1 MDATTKQAAL
11 DIPEVVSENTIQQD
25 LVKIWESVFE
35 QSIST
40 DDDFFELGG
49 DSIKAMALVSK
60 INRRFGVLLQI
71 EEIFEDGSFDYQINR
86 IQGVQSPSTENIKRA
101 PVQEFYPL
109 SNTQKGFFA
118 LSHINPETVSCNIPI
133 VYKVYGGM
141 DLALAKNSMR
151 EIIRRHEIL
160 RTSFRIEGSKVVQEV
175 LDKVEF
181 DIPTVERGDRSIRE
195 VVESLVKPHN
205 LEAPPLFRVMAIMVE
220 GEVKFLLF
228 DSHHIISDLIS
239 LNLFLKEFFLLYRGE
254 PLTPLKNQ
262 YKDFAYW
269 QQERMSEVKIK
280 NRDFWLEAFDE
291 VPPKINLPVATE
303 TLETYKYNGDT
314 YKFEFD
320 HHEIIELREVCK
332 KEKVSQFT
340 FMMSLFYAFLYKI
353 SNQTD
358 LVVGLTS
365 HGRNV
370 PEFHNLIGVFVNTLP
385 VRTQVDPNL
394 SFLDF
399 VHQFKTEIPKYFAN
413 QDFPYDSV
421 LQELR
426 AKNLIQNRGLFN
438 VMFEHHQVDWQD
450 PKLNLVDR
458 PLLAPKCDLAFQV
471 GNKVAGEQG
480 AEIILFVEFNKNIFK
495 RETIKILSKYFSS
508 LVEELT
514 TNINTKISD
523 LGDYEAFKNGPYEL
537 QEKFHKIDLR
547 HEL

>member
-1 MDATTKQAAL
+1 MDITT
-11 DIPEVVSENTIQQD
+11 NQD
-25 LVKIWESVFE
+25 LLNGSQVDSKNSVQQELEKIWEIVFE
-35 QSIST
+35 RPINT

-60 INRRFGVLLQI
+60 INRKFGVLLQI
-71 EEIFEDGSFDYQINR
+71 EEIFEDGSFNYQLSR
-86 IQGVQSPSTENIKRA
+86 IQDTQNPSTENIKRA

-118 LSHINPETVSCNIPI
+118 ISHMNPETVSCNIPI
-133 VYKVYGGM
+133 VYKVYGGL
-141 DLALAKNSMR
+141 DLGLARNSMR
-151 EIIRRHEIL
+151 EIVRRHEIL

-175 LDKVEF
+175 LDQVEF

-195 VVESLVKPHN
+195 VVEACVKPHN
-205 LEAPPLFRVMAIMVE
+205 LEAPPLFRVTAILVE

-269 QQERMSEVKIK
+269 QQERMAEVNAQNK
-280 NRDFWLEAFDE
+280 DFWLEAFDE
-291 VPPKINLPVATE
+291 VPPPINLPVATE
-303 TLETYKYNGDT
+303 EMEEHKFNGDT

-353 SNQTD
+353 SNQKD
-358 LVVGLTS
+358 LAVGLTS

-385 VRTQVDPNL
+385 VRMQVDPTLN
-394 SFLDF
+394 FLDF
-399 VHQFKTEIPKYFAN
+399 VNQFKRIIPKYFAN

-421 LQELR
+421 LQQLR
-426 AKNLIQNRGLFN
+426 AKQLIQNRGLFN
-438 VMFEHHQVDWQD
+438 V
-450 PKLNLVDR
+450 
-458 PLLAPKCDLAFQV
+458 
-471 GNKVAGEQG
+471 
-480 AEIILFVEFNKNIFK
+480 
-495 RETIKILSKYFSS
+495 Y
-508 LVEELT
+508 
-514 TNINTKISD
+514 
-523 LGDYEAFKNGPYEL
+523 
-537 QEKFHKIDLR
+537 
-547 HEL
+547 